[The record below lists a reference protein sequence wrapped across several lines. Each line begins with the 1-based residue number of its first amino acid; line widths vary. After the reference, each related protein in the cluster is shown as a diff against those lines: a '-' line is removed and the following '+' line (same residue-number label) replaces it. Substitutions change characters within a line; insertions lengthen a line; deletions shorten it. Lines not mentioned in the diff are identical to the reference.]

1 MEGLLTQPTLS
12 LWERFIIT
20 FLRDGKVSLDDLTC
34 CQKEL
39 EDYLRADAFDF
50 DVFLSLF
57 SMLAICSYDELPS
70 LNSLETFYRF
80 MQENGLNFPSSTYR
94 YTYPLISHF
103 LGKKP
108 SFTSLMHP
116 IFKMEQDDLY
126 KESYNLMI
134 SLFIALRRKDRD
146 FLTTTLALILEHKK
160 KIPSNET
167 IFPGVWINER
177 VFNLEITFFIQDV
190 LTSFLEVYSD
200 SSGLDLKKKSRN
212 FRPDSF
218 FGLLAL
224 CIGSLVS
231 KMMKESMIDIN
242 KTLLVERQKNQTK
255 NFCFYQKEDF
265 SCICRVTQFS
275 SGFIGVKKED
285 IEILSIGPQL
295 GPIGD
300 MSLFGCHRTRF
311 SDHNG
316 YADVKIHETESGLFF
331 NSWMR
336 LPSSNDQFLGH
347 TWMNLEAVAEKKELF
362 VNLKWVDYFEKPELS
377 LLFFIKAEKAIVD
390 KIFYL
395 HPDTLDRYEGKAADL
410 CFVNGVKSLSIST
423 SLESS
428 MKVIPLSGGQH
439 FWGAK
444 FLVAYNIGSCSAFT
458 FRIA

>member
-1 MEGLLTQPTLS
+1 
-12 LWERFIIT
+12 
-20 FLRDGKVSLDDLTC
+20 
-34 CQKEL
+34 
-39 EDYLRADAFDF
+39 
-50 DVFLSLF
+50 
-57 SMLAICSYDELPS
+57 
-70 LNSLETFYRF
+70 
-80 MQENGLNFPSSTYR
+80 
-94 YTYPLISHF
+94 
-103 LGKKP
+103 
-108 SFTSLMHP
+108 
-116 IFKMEQDDLY
+116 
-126 KESYNLMI
+126 
-134 SLFIALRRKDRD
+134 
-146 FLTTTLALILEHKK
+146 
-160 KIPSNET
+160 
-167 IFPGVWINER
+167 
-177 VFNLEITFFIQDV
+177 
-190 LTSFLEVYSD
+190 
-200 SSGLDLKKKSRN
+200 
-212 FRPDSF
+212 
-218 FGLLAL
+218 
-224 CIGSLVS
+224 
-231 KMMKESMIDIN
+231 
-242 KTLLVERQKNQTK
+242 
-255 NFCFYQKEDF
+255 
-265 SCICRVTQFS
+265 
-275 SGFIGVKKED
+275 
-285 IEILSIGPQL
+285 
-295 GPIGD
+295 